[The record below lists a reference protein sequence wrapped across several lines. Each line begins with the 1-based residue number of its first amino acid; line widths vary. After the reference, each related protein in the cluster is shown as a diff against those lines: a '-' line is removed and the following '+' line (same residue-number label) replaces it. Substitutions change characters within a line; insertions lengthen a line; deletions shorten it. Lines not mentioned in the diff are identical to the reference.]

1 MLVTIATFLEPI
13 DAHLLRGRLEAE
25 GIPSV
30 VASDGHVT
38 ADWTMAMALGG
49 VAVQVPESE
58 QEAALE
64 IARAHAAGE
73 YRLDETTS
81 RATIAETAAPP
92 VHCGHCGSPDVER
105 RVPTSQKVLAVAL
118 FLFGGAVFPTGTAY
132 VCGHCYNQWPVVD

>member
-1 MLVTIATFLEPI
+1 MLVTIASFLEPT

-30 VASDGHVT
+30 VAFDGHVNT
-38 ADWTMAMALGG
+38 NWALALALGG

-58 QEAALE
+58 REFALE

-73 YRLDETTS
+73 YRLDEGAS
-81 RATIAETAAPP
+81 RATIAEEAPP
-92 VHCGHCGSPDVER
+92 PVRCGHCGSPDVER

-118 FLFGGAVFPTGTAY
+118 FLFGGALFPTGTAY